1 MYHSAGYDI
10 HALDAETGTER
21 WAFHVGARVYGSP
34 AISADGRTLYF
45 GSYPKKGLHAI
56 RVQAA
61 TCSLD
66 ASNVVLPAR
75 ASGLGTC
82 DGLSELSVR
91 DPRGMPY
98 IAASPPGYCSDWQ
111 YPDGPGPEYDDLTS
125 TPEACLAR
133 CLAQVPGATSFSL
146 RGTQCL
152 CSATTKGT
160 CPIITTH
167 TVKTY
172 RAFRVRGPTT
182 CLPTCAPGFAGRGSV
197 SCDGDTGRVVNTFR
211 CVSDGIKHQ
220 ERWVWGRTGWSCDDT
235 CRGILAARRQDML
248 DTARM
253 EPSAFFNGVV
263 PEAARAVCTKLTAGG
278 DAKWA
283 PYRWV
288 DPKTST
294 FQLGE
299 CWTNSP
305 TASARSTC
313 GYAPSQHFESFSSP
327 DPNAIRTSVSRLC
340 PCKAPMGGVTEG
352 IVKWSGQLATACW
365 DPAEPGR
372 RYCVCHCPLWTGA
385 ATSGMKIQRTAG
397 TRAADGVQLWKY
409 HSGFLGR
416 TVYIGRQSS
425 RKANLWSAATVLPST
440 SAATKTSVCM
450 PCVGL
455 GRFKTVDIR
464 DRKLGAQQTHR
475 HTRPMRDLVHGSGS
489 ELQSEQWILAW
500 NSPYSAPAL
509 RGNPVVSHDD
519 TVVYITSV
527 HNYMVHA
534 VNAAD
539 GTSKWTRQPRTPVVV
554 DLHSPVLS
562 PTECASRVRL
572 SSNPVQDPHL
582 GRPDTLPAGVWPQL
596 SLSSTLLNIQPTAQ
610 GDSHWSLG
618 TWEVVTR
625 HAKEVACQED
635 MLHRQGRRRFTN
647 PDFGSCGS
655 DTVFGLQ
662 RIRLVYPFS
671 MVGRP

>member
-1 MYHSAGYDI
+1 MQSFMRSTPLSGGARSGVSTLGSYPASSSPAISAQAGLVFLGTRKDHTLSALNMSTGALRWSFVGRGQADLLSPSVSADGATVYHSAGYDI

-45 GSYPKKGLHAI
+45 GSYTKKGLHAI

-235 CRGILAARRQDML
+235 CRDAMPGGACQQVML

-352 IVKWSGQLATACW
+352 IVKWSGQPATACW
-365 DPAEPGR
+365 DPALSPGGDTVFAIA
-372 RYCVCHCPLWTGA
+372 RY
-385 ATSGMKIQRTAG
+385 RTWSSDVWDENPGELRAI
-397 TRAADGVQLWKY
+397 RAADGVQLWKY
-409 HSGFLGR
+409 SFGFSSVSRSGVHWPPIVAEGKLVSR
-416 TVYIGRQSS
+416 DSVAVYVSSNQDFSLHAVQASDGSNCGHTRQEVGC
-425 RKANLWSAATVLPST
+425 AASL
-440 SAATKTSVCM
+440 C
-450 PCVGL
+450 
-455 GRFKTVDIR
+455 
-464 DRKLGAQQTHR
+464 R
-475 HTRPMRDLVHGSGS
+475 HTKARATLFIGSVDQAS
-489 ELQSEQWILAW
+489 QSEQWTDPCVEQSVFCPRRSVRKPCRQRRHGGL
-500 NSPYSAPAL
+500 SPRSTITWCGQRRGWHLEMDHTDNHAL
-509 RGNPVVSHDD
+509 R
-519 TVVYITSV
+519 
-527 HNYMVHA
+527 
-534 VNAAD
+534 
-539 GTSKWTRQPRTPVVV
+539 
-554 DLHSPVLS
+554 
-562 PTECASRVRL
+562 
-572 SSNPVQDPHL
+572 
-582 GRPDTLPAGVWPQL
+582 
-596 SLSSTLLNIQPTAQ
+596 
-610 GDSHWSLG
+610 
-618 TWEVVTR
+618 
-625 HAKEVACQED
+625 
-635 MLHRQGRRRFTN
+635 
-647 PDFGSCGS
+647 
-655 DTVFGLQ
+655 
-662 RIRLVYPFS
+662 
-671 MVGRP
+671 